1 MATHHVAVIYLPG
14 ILTASRPVPTTGF
27 TRFFPA
33 CVTATLLAEPPDVSQ
48 LKGLHFQAHITQ
60 PAGNA
65 PNVKVVLQ
73 QGHRRASRWNAL

>member
-1 MATHHVAVIYLPG
+1 MATHHVAVMYLPG
-14 ILTASRPVPTTGF
+14 ILTASESRPV
-27 TRFFPA
+27 